1 MKTYNILFASE
12 DRIKRDSYLDA
23 NVEADRIRTAMICI
37 QDMIID
43 RVLGD
48 CLADTLRGLI
58 CSGEIKSAENEMY
71 RVLLDDYLFKIFVY
85 GVPMEVDIPTTFK
98 LRNAGMVQPSD
109 GEHYRNSAMSDAK
122 YVNEWYKTRMD
133 YYINRAVK
141 FIECNRGC
149 FACAPVCC
157 DKTSP
162 VNTGIS
168 GYYLEYPGTGIIN
181 RNYK

>member
-1 MKTYNILFASE
+1 MSNILFASE
-12 DRIKRDSYLDA
+12 ERIKRDSYLDA
-23 NVEADRIRTAMICI
+23 NVEPDKIRTAMICI

-48 CLADTLRGLI
+48 CLADRVRELI
-58 CSGEIKSAENEMY
+58 CTGEIGNAENEIY
-71 RVLLDDYLFKIFVY
+71 KVLLDDYLFKIFVY
-85 GVPMEVDIPTTFK
+85 GVPMELGIPATFK
-98 LRNAGMVQPSD
+98 DRNAGRVKAVD
-109 GEHYRNSAMSDAK
+109 GEHYQSSALQEVK
-122 YVNEWYKTRMD
+122 YVNEWYKTKVD

-149 FACAPVCC
+149 FGCAPDCC

-168 GYYLEYPGTGIIN
+168 GYYLAYPGTGIIN
-181 RNYK
+181 RHYK